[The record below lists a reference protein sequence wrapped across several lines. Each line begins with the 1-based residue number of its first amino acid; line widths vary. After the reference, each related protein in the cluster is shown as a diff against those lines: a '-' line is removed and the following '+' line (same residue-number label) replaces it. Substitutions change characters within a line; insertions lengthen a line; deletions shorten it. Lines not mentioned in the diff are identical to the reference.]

1 MSIIEAYEK
10 FCGRITEAALR
21 REKISVTVEC
31 NGISCSGMYRVEP
44 IMEDDEFIEIIAGDA
59 NIVIEKTPFLIASYN
74 EAENTYII
82 SNGIF
87 RCIIM

>member
-1 MSIIEAYEK
+1 MSIIEAYGK
-10 FCGRITEAALR
+10 FCDRITEAALR
-21 REKISVTVEC
+21 REKISVTIEC

-44 IMEDDEFIEIIAGDA
+44 SMEDDDFIEIIAGET
-59 NIVIEKTPFLIASYN
+59 NFVIEKSPFLLVTYN
-74 EAENTYII
+74 ESEGTYVI